1 MHNVRA
7 FDERPSIVSRKP
19 SQTEVYEYD
28 APGEADALTLRT
40 RDLPAPDVGEV
51 TVEVI
56 TAGISHI
63 DGFLRSGRE
72 ASEGGWPRRSGSEF
86 AGVVVA
92 LGDGV
97 SALRVGDDVIGH
109 VPSGAH
115 ATYLNAPVSSLVRKP
130 REVTWEVAGG
140 LYLAG
145 ATALT
150 VLDDL
155 RIGAG
160 DTVVISAAA
169 GGVGSIEA
177 QVAKHRGAT
186 VIGTCGDRN
195 FDYLR
200 QLGIKPVTYGEGVV
214 DRIRRAAGGRPLTAM
229 IDNFGKDGHGLLG
242 DLGIPEEKYRSSED
256 RRDIELRLLSAE
268 PEANASGT
276 DVLRRVVE
284 LARVRAFTPLV
295 SGFYP
300 LAEIADAYAD
310 LDKLHARGKIILAT
324 HPVTTARTPNARQI
338 HEAAR

>member
-1 MHNVRA
+1 MHTVRA
-7 FDERPSIVSRKP
+7 FDERSSIVSRKP

-40 RDLPAPDVGEV
+40 RDLAAPGAGEV

-97 SALRVGDDVIGH
+97 SAFRIGDDVIGH
-109 VPSGAH
+109 VSSGAH

-150 VLDDL
+150 VLDEL
-155 RIGAG
+155 RIGAD

-177 QVAKHRGAT
+177 QVAKHLGAK
-186 VIGTCGDRN
+186 VIGTCGERN

-200 QLGIKPVTYGEGVV
+200 QLGIKPVKYGDGLAE
-214 DRIRRAAGGRPLTAM
+214 RLRRAAEGRPITAM
-229 IDNFGKDGHGLLG
+229 IDNFGKDGHELLPE
-242 DLGIPEEKYRSSED
+242 LGIPAGRYRSSAD
-256 RRDIELRLLSAE
+256 RRDIELRLLDGD
-268 PEANASGT
+268 PEAVAKGT
-276 DVLRRVVE
+276 DLLRRVAE